1 MSISRLTWTWNKTCP
16 WYLSWVNSF
25 RSTSSNVS
33 RTCRLCLN
41 SVCVCRLNREE
52 GEGAWC
58 PEGQLE
64 PSDSQFLQVC
74 VLLSFKERNMFRR
87 VSVPVWVWQLQSFP
101 KVSSKPTCLWRST
114 LVRVRMCEQKE
125 SVKQQEVIEC
135 TVELAW
141 RFNSVKSMNFADD
154 GLLFYQKQMHI
165 FTKTHIWCDL
175 CDCLW
180 SSSFT
185 MLHLSE

>member
-125 SVKQQEVIEC
+125 SAGSDRVHSGAC
-135 TVELAW
+135 MA
-141 RFNSVKSMNFADD
+141 VKSMNFADD